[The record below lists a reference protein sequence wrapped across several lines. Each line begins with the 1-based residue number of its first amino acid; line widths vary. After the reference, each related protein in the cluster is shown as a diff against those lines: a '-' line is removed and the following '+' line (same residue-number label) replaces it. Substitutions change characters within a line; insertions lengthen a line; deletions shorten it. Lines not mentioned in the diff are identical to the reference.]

1 MKILTNALHLTR
13 IQAEQVRPSEM
24 HKTEITLPPRSLTL
38 SRNALKRL
46 CEIVSKATEGDP
58 DAELVFILSA
68 KGASVSSQSVE
79 DLMNT
84 KWPKDIEKVRLL
96 ASSRKNNKWVAA
108 NFDNSRP
115 NYNRIT
121 VSGFDSDWAASIA
134 EEIDAF
140 IAVHRNIHWL
150 FNGKLL
156 TSLHGLLL
164 VGLPLF
170 RGAKAITDEW
180 SLTSSEMV
188 LLTFVVT
195 SCGWL
200 ILLAYVLYIGRVF
213 PFVYI
218 DSERSSHLVRI
229 KRVLTVAIPLII
241 IGLMVELAIRPLVVL
256 PLP

>member
-1 MKILTNALHLTR
+1 MTNTFHLTR
-13 IQAEQVRPSEM
+13 IQTEQVRLSEM
-24 HKTEITLPPRSLTL
+24 HKTEIALPSRSLTL
-38 SRNALKRL
+38 NRNALKRL

-58 DAELVFILSA
+58 DAESVFILST

-79 DLMNT
+79 DLLST

-96 ASSRKNNKWVAA
+96 ASSRKNSKWVAV

-121 VSGFDSDWAASIA
+121 VSGFDSDWVASIA
-134 EEIDAF
+134 GEIDAF
-140 IAVHRNIHWL
+140 ISVHRNIHWV

-170 RGAKAITDEW
+170 RGAKAITDRW

-188 LLTFVVT
+188 LLTFIVT

-200 ILLAYVLYIGRVF
+200 ILLAYVFYMRRVF

-218 DSERSSHLVRI
+218 DSERSSHLVRT
-229 KRVLTVAIPLII
+229 KRVLTVGIPLII
-241 IGLMVELAIRPLVVL
+241 IGLILELTIRPIIW
-256 PLP
+256 PMS

>member
-1 MKILTNALHLTR
+1 MTNALHLTR
-13 IQAEQVRPSEM
+13 IQTEQVRPLEM

-38 SRNALKRL
+38 NRNALKRL
-46 CEIVSKATEGDP
+46 CEIISKATEGDP
-58 DAELVFILSA
+58 DADLVFILSA

-79 DLMNT
+79 DLMST
-84 KWPKDIEKVRLL
+84 KWPKDIEKIRLL
-96 ASSRKNNKWVAA
+96 ASSHKNNKWVAV

-115 NYNRIT
+115 NYNKIT
-121 VSGFDSDWAASIA
+121 VSGFDSDWVASIA
-134 EEIDAF
+134 GEIDAF
-140 IAVHRNIHWL
+140 ISVHRNIHWI

-156 TSLHGLLL
+156 PSLHGLLL
-164 VGLPLF
+164 IGLPLF

-188 LLTFVVT
+188 WLTFVVT

-200 ILLAYVLYIGRVF
+200 ILLAYVLYVGRVF

-229 KRVLTVAIPLII
+229 KKVLTVAIPLII
-241 IGLMVELAIRPLVVL
+241 IGLILELTIRPIIW
-256 PLP
+256 PLS

>member
-1 MKILTNALHLTR
+1 LTNALHFTR
-13 IQAEQVRPSEM
+13 IQAEQVRPLEM
-24 HKTEITLPPRSLTL
+24 NKTEITLPPRSLTL
-38 SRNALKRL
+38 NRNAFKRL
-46 CEIVSKATEGDP
+46 CEIVSQATEGDP
-58 DAELVFILSA
+58 DAESVFILSA
-68 KGASVSSQSVE
+68 KGASVSSQNVE

-96 ASSRKNNKWVAA
+96 VSSHKNNKWVAV

-121 VSGFDSDWAASIA
+121 VSGFDSGWVASIA
-134 EEIDAF
+134 GEIDAF
-140 IAVHRNIHWL
+140 TSVHRNIHWI

-170 RGAKAITDEW
+170 RGAKAITDRW

-200 ILLAYVLYIGRVF
+200 ILLAYVFYIGRVF

-218 DSERSSHLVRI
+218 DSERSSHLVRV
-229 KRVLTVAIPLII
+229 KKVLTVAIPLII
-241 IGLMVELAIRPLVVL
+241 IGLILELTIRPII
-256 PLP
+256 

>member
-1 MKILTNALHLTR
+1 MD
-13 IQAEQVRPSEM
+13 
-24 HKTEITLPPRSLTL
+24 KTEITLSPRSLTL

-46 CEIVSKATEGDP
+46 CEIVSKATEDDP

-68 KGASVSSQSVE
+68 KGASVSAQSVD

-96 ASSRKNNKWVAA
+96 ASSHKNNKWVAV
-108 NFDNSRP
+108 NFDNSYP

-121 VSGFDSDWAASIA
+121 VSGFDNDWVVSRAG
-134 EEIDAF
+134 EIEAF
-140 IAVHRNIHWL
+140 ISVHRNIHWI

-156 TSLHGLLL
+156 TSLHGTLL

-170 RGAKAITDEW
+170 RAVKAIADGW
-180 SLTSSEMV
+180 SLTSSELA
-188 LLTFVVT
+188 LLTFIAT

-200 ILLAYVLYIGRVF
+200 ILLAYVFHIGRVF
-213 PFVYI
+213 PFVRI
-218 DSERSSHLVRI
+218 DSERGSHLVRI
-229 KRVLTVAIPLII
+229 RRVLTVAIPLII
-241 IGLMVELAIRPLVVL
+241 VGLIVELTIRPLIL

>member
-1 MKILTNALHLTR
+1 LTNALHLTR
-13 IQAEQVRPSEM
+13 IQAEQVRSSEM

-68 KGASVSSQSVE
+68 KGASVSSQNVE

-96 ASSRKNNKWVAA
+96 ASSHKNNKWVAA

-121 VSGFDSDWAASIA
+121 ISGFDSDWVASIA

-164 VGLPLF
+164 VGLHSIQ
-170 RGAKAITDEW
+170 GGK
-180 SLTSSEMV
+180 SN
-188 LLTFVVT
+188 
-195 SCGWL
+195 
-200 ILLAYVLYIGRVF
+200 YGRVVINF
-213 PFVYI
+213 FRDGVVNIRGDFLWVANPFGVCI
-218 DSERSSHLVRI
+218 LHRKS
-229 KRVLTVAIPLII
+229 IPLC
-241 IGLMVELAIRPLVVL
+241 VHR
-256 PLP
+256 